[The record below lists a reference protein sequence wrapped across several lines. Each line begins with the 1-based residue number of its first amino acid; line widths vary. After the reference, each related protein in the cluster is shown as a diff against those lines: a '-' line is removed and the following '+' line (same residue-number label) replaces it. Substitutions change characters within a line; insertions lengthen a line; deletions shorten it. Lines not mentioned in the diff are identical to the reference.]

1 MKRFVTLMAVA
12 LVALFIMGSCAS
24 PGIPTGSVLRAEYQG
39 QFKGQYS
46 SGNITVRVYDA
57 PDGSRPVSGELD
69 PVTGDVRGTF
79 YGQMK
84 GSHMEAKLETKVG
97 ELSGTVTGEMSPDPN
112 AQTMAGT
119 FKLDIGTGSPGTW
132 EAKKKWK

>member
-1 MKRFVTLMAVA
+1 MKRVVTLIAVA
-12 LVALFIMGSCAS
+12 FVALFILDGCAS

-39 QFKGQYS
+39 QFKGHYS

-69 PVTGDVRGTF
+69 RVTGDAKGTF

-84 GSHMEAKLETKVG
+84 GSQMEAKLEAKLG
-97 ELSGTVTGEMSPDPN
+97 ELSGTVTGEMSKDG
-112 AQTMAGT
+112 QTMAGT
-119 FKLDIGTGSPGTW
+119 FKLDIWTGSPGTW
-132 EAKKKWK
+132 EAKKK